1 MPLNFPS
8 YIVHTILYYL
18 MNSIYEESFQTD
30 TSSRRGM
37 LAGVDQGGLITIA
50 HFNLCQRYAPTL
62 APRRVGP

>member
-1 MPLNFPS
+1 
-8 YIVHTILYYL
+8 